1 MKKSHTNEYIK
12 FGVVMAGIVAASFAL
27 QDMSGQDGFAESL
40 RYFMG
45 VFMVVFASFKL
56 IGYKM
61 FVMMFPGYD
70 IVAKRFKAYAYA
82 FPLIQMALGLAYLV
96 DVLPV
101 TRDVIVLLFTGL
113 ASIGVFQEVYKRK
126 SGVHCAC
133 LGNVIKLPLSTVSF
147 IEDVGMFVMA
157 ATMLAIG

>member
-1 MKKSHTNEYIK
+1 
-12 FGVVMAGIVAASFAL
+12 MAGIIAASIAL
-27 QDMSGQDGFAESL
+27 QKIGGQTGLAEFL

-70 IVAKRFKAYAYA
+70 IVARRFKAYAYV
-82 FPLIQMALGLAYLV
+82 FPLIQMDLGLVYLANF
-96 DVLPV
+96 LPI
-101 TRDVIVLLFTGL
+101 TRNVIVLLFTGL
-113 ASIGVFQEVYKRK
+113 ASIGVFQEVYKRN

-147 IEDVGMFVMA
+147 VEDVGMFVMA